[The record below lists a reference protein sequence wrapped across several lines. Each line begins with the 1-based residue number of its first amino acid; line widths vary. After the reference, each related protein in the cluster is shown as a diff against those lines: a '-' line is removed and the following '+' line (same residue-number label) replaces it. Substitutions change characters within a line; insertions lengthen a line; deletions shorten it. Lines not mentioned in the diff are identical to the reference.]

1 MDIKRLVLKQ
11 IYCAN
16 PIYGAEG
23 EATAPCLKSA
33 AYITEGV
40 YTCMECTVNLLREE
54 VHQYRQRLQ
63 AKQEGPLNA
72 VVPLLTC
79 GVCKNLG
86 EEFNWCKLLDF
97 TVASLDHIE
106 PLCPLR
112 KGKD

>member
-16 PIYGAEG
+16 HINGVDG
-23 EATAPCLKSA
+23 EVTAPCLNPA
-33 AYITEGV
+33 AYIMEGV

-54 VHQYRQRLQ
+54 VHQFQQRLQ

-79 GVCKNLG
+79 GVCRHLG
-86 EEFNWCKLLDF
+86 ECDWCSLLKI
-97 TVASLDHIE
+97 TVLSPDHIE
-106 PLCPLR
+106 PLCPFR